1 MPVLGSVEPFDGS
14 DQFESYLE
22 RVELYFVANSI
33 GECPADAA
41 NHVVEAAA
49 KKKLAIFLTVI
60 GKDAY
65 RVAQTLCSPKS
76 PSDYTYTEL
85 VGILKKHYTPVK
97 LQIDESFKFRR
108 CAQNDNESISEFV
121 SRLRKCAST
130 CNYETFLER
139 ALKEQFTV
147 GLRNKETQLNYYPKN
162 IHSKSQFNRR

>member
-97 LQIDESFKFRR
+97 LQIAESFKFRR
-108 CAQNDNESISEFV
+108 CAPNDNV
-121 SRLRKCAST
+121 
-130 CNYETFLER
+130 
-139 ALKEQFTV
+139 
-147 GLRNKETQLNYYPKN
+147 
-162 IHSKSQFNRR
+162 

>member
-41 NHVVEAAA
+41 NRVVEAAA

-65 RVAQTLCSPKS
+65 RVAQALCSPKS

-85 VGILKKHYTPVK
+85 VVY
-97 LQIDESFKFRR
+97 
-108 CAQNDNESISEFV
+108 
-121 SRLRKCAST
+121 
-130 CNYETFLER
+130 
-139 ALKEQFTV
+139 
-147 GLRNKETQLNYYPKN
+147 
-162 IHSKSQFNRR
+162 